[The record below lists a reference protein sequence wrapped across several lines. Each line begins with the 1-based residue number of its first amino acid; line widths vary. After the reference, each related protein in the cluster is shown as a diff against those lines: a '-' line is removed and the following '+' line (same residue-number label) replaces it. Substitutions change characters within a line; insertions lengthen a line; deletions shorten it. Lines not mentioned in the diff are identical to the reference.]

1 MKSFSVLALAAVA
14 TCVAAQDPCH
24 SAHTD
29 QASCDADKK
38 TGGGCTVSELYF
50 EFYDFSISNLYSL
63 LSTLNSLPSSPTFSF
78 HSGANVPRSPRRAS
92 HWPIPKSFREASI
105 NVTVPNPRPNQNTP
119 ASPLAEVFCLI
130 VCTKSQRGRLTLLC
144 PMVQPK

>member
-1 MKSFSVLALAAVA
+1 MFRYRYLLLI

-24 SAHTD
+24 TAHTD

-38 TGGGCTVSELYF
+38 TGGGCTVSDCLSIISNF
-50 EFYDFSISNLYSL
+50 LISNL
-63 LSTLNSLPSSPTFSF
+63 LSNSPPPPFSF

-105 NVTVPNPRPNQNTP
+105 NVTVLNPRPNQNTP
-119 ASPLAEVFCLI
+119 AFPLAEVFCLI
-130 VCTKSQRGRLTLLC
+130 VCMKFQRDRLTLLC
-144 PMVQPK
+144 PMEQPK